1 MFSGLMSKSGP
12 GLRVKKLTTYL
23 GTLLPSDIYEQ
34 EYNGKSLV
42 KSLTDANY
50 KKLVGQYE
58 AVLTQASYMSRL
70 AYEINPSIIG
80 GLQLI
85 NFNPVVFNTGLSMI
99 RKNFSRFFPSTAS
112 APSVNRMF
120 LKPDGTV
127 SLPEGAAYID
137 NGVSIYRKAGLT
149 ETPVFVQCV
158 DYRSMR
164 SGCPIPGKKVL
175 YISFRGTMSIKSGLT
190 DVKGASKSID
200 SLCTTCTM
208 EGVNG
213 SVAIDNYK
221 KEAEKYRKTAA
232 VNPFGAHYGFVENMI
247 PVMNDVCKAVEN
259 MTADGSIDK
268 IIITGHSLGGAN
280 ATLAALVLA
289 AFKKHGIK
297 CLQKPAIHCI
307 TFGAPKLL
315 TDFSRNVFNGL
326 LDGGVLTLDRVAN
339 RAKNIAIAA
348 LSVGTAIDIV
358 PTIPGW
364 FVHPGYM
371 VLKTEIKT
379 QSRTGRSKNIT
390 DIRQMFGGIE
400 PGTGLFFTDFNGLP
414 TYKEFLDCFTR
425 IQGMDDATYK
435 SNIMNLPLGTLYF
448 GLKGKSYTDIKDM
461 VTYILGKAPP
471 DTNQAEEVAA
481 AKAEEKTVPLPAAD
495 LSGEEGSP
503 EQPQQVGGLL
513 PGGPLTEQYKKDT
526 VERGPNHVVYN
537 CQKNLTIWSCHMAY
551 LGVSYH
557 GGFKNISHS
566 KTPIEDFVVDGIKL
580 TIKARAEGGR
590 RRKTYRQIKKR
601 RGHTR
606 RA

>member
-1 MFSGLMSKSGP
+1 MFSGLRAKS

-23 GTLLPSDIYEQ
+23 GTLLPNDIYEQ

-99 RKNFSRFFPSTAS
+99 RKNFSRFSS
-112 APSVNRMF
+112 DISSKSVNRLF
-120 LKPDGTV
+120 LTPNGTV
-127 SLPEGAAYID
+127 SLPTGAAFID

-158 DYRSMR
+158 DYRSMQ

-200 SLCTTCTM
+200 SLCTTCKM
-208 EGVNG
+208 EGISG
-213 SVAIDNYK
+213 STAIDTYK
-221 KEAEKYRKTAA
+221 QEAEKYRKTAA

-259 MTADGSIDK
+259 MTSDGSIDK

-280 ATLAALVLA
+280 AALAALVLA

-307 TFGAPKLL
+307 TFGAPKLF
-315 TDFSRNVFNGL
+315 TDFSRNVFNSL
-326 LDGGVLTLDRVAN
+326 LDGGVLTLDRIAN

-348 LSVGTAIDIV
+348 LSVGTAINIV

-371 VLKTEIKT
+371 ILKTEIKT

-400 PGTGLFFTDFNGLP
+400 PGSGLFFTDFNGLP

-425 IQGMDDATYK
+425 LEAMDDATYK

-448 GLKGKSYTDIKDM
+448 GLKGKSYNEIKDT
-461 VTYILGKAPP
+461 VTYILGRAPP
-471 DTNQAEEVAA
+471 DTSQTEEVDA
-481 AKAEEKTVPLPAAD
+481 AKKGENEVPLPPAD
-495 LSGEEGSP
+495 LSGEEAGSAGAS
-503 EQPQQVGGLL
+503 PQSGGLL
-513 PGGPLTEQYKKDT
+513 PGGPLTEEYKKNT

-566 KTPIEDFVVDGIKL
+566 KTPIEDFVVDEIKL
-580 TIKARAEGGR
+580 TIKTRAEGGR

-601 RGHTR
+601 RSYTR